1 MLGRCRNR
9 LRLTCALAALALAS
23 TGTAED
29 LNWHHLGGSG
39 VAAGLAG
46 PAGGPVQDAWFSAN
60 GLTLYASLQG
70 GGVWSSTD
78 LGLSWERAADA
89 AEDFPAALERASLA
103 DGSGIEVRN
112 PYRAGVAYA
121 LGEHLYRSDDG
132 GAEWTNL
139 TAIDGG
145 SVIGRWQSV
154 LAISPTDAD
163 VIVVGNSMGLW
174 KSHDAGVTWSSLNGK
189 LPNFPDA
196 RFLDTVAATAPS
208 LAAQRLGRLEL
219 IRTAAGRTWRAT
231 PEPQFGAHSIPPAER
246 TDPSLTASLLPAGY
260 AVSHRVWRDGEPI
273 SPSLTGCV
281 PEAGC
286 EGHAISAFAIGDKLW
301 AGTSNGHI
309 WVSPD
314 DGASWERAWS
324 DPWRTAVT
332 SLWAGT
338 GPRAAALAV
347 AGGRVLRSTN
357 DGTSWF
363 DITSDLPT
371 SDWSV
376 VQGHPEA
383 SAVYVGGPLGIYF
396 ATIDLKQPGPGGSWS
411 PITGDLPGNSVDDL
425 ALEPSRGRLYA
436 AVPGLGVYWAR
447 APQVDQALRAL
458 SSADLAGRPAA
469 PGSLLTIIGAEA
481 LSARADGRPAPIL
494 DATQG
499 RTQLQVP
506 FAVEGNSLRLQLDGR
521 DSSHVLDLPLAR
533 VSPAVF
539 VVDGEPLILDA
550 ATGALVGWSSPAKA
564 GGNVLVMMAGL
575 GAVDPPWPA
584 GTPSPSSAASR
595 PVAKVSASLG
605 GVPTAVASMQLAPGY
620 IGMYLVELA
629 IPTTAPEGEA
639 RLVIEADGRPSNAV
653 GVVIGR

>member
-1 MLGRCRNR
+1 MLRRSKIR
-9 LRLTCALAALALAS
+9 LRMLCALAALVLGS
-23 TGTAED
+23 TAAAEG
-29 LNWHHLGGSG
+29 LSWRRLGGSG

-60 GLTLYASLQG
+60 GRTLYASLQG
-70 GGVWSSTD
+70 GAVWSSTD
-78 LGLSWERAADA
+78 LGLSWERAADS
-89 AEDFPAALERASLA
+89 AEDFPAALERTRLA
-103 DGSGIEVRN
+103 DGSAIEVRN
-112 PYRAGVAYA
+112 PYRAGVTYA

-139 TAIDGG
+139 TAIAGG
-145 SVIGRWQSV
+145 SLIGRWQSV

-163 VIVVGNSMGLW
+163 VIIVGNSMGLW
-174 KSHDAGVTWSSLNGK
+174 KSHDAGETWSSLNSR
-189 LPNFPDA
+189 LPNFPLA
-196 RFLDTVAATAPS
+196 RFLVTTPATAPS

-219 IRTAAGRTWRAT
+219 IRTGEGRTWRTRPGA
-231 PEPQFGAHSIPPAER
+231 QFGANSIPEPER

-260 AVSHRVWRDGEPI
+260 AVSHRVWRDGKPI
-273 SPSLTGCV
+273 SPSLTGCSSD
-281 PEAGC
+281 AGC
-286 EGHAISAFAIGDKLW
+286 DGHAISAFALGDKLW

-314 DGASWERAWS
+314 GGASWERAWS
-324 DPWRTAVT
+324 DPWRSAIT

-347 AGGRVLRSTN
+347 AGSRVLRSTN
-357 DGTSWF
+357 GGTSWF

-371 SDWSV
+371 SNWSA

-383 SAVYVGGPLGIYF
+383 SAAYVGGPLGIYF
-396 ATIDLKQPGPGGSWS
+396 AAINLDQPGPAGSWS
-411 PITGDLPGNSVDDL
+411 AITGDLPGSSVDDL

-436 AVPGLGVYWAR
+436 AIPGFGVYWAR

-469 PGSLLTIIGAEA
+469 PGGLLTIIGAEA

-494 DATQG
+494 DATHG

-506 FAVEGNSLRLQLDGR
+506 FAVEGDSLRLQLDAR
-521 DSSHVLDLPLAR
+521 DERHVLDVPLAR

-539 VVDGEPLILDA
+539 VVDGEPLVLDA
-550 ATGALVGWSSPAKA
+550 ATGAMIGWSRPARA

-584 GTPSPSSAASR
+584 GMPSPQSAPPR
-595 PVAKVSASLG
+595 PVAEVRASLG

-620 IGMYLVELA
+620 IGTYLVELA
-629 IPTTAPEGEA
+629 IPATVAPGEA

-653 GVVIGR
+653 DVVIGR

>member
-1 MLGRCRNR
+1 MA
-9 LRLTCALAALALAS
+9 CALAALVLAS
-23 TGTAED
+23 TGAAED
-29 LNWHHLGGSG
+29 LSWRRLGGSG

-60 GLTLYASLQG
+60 GRTLYASLTG
-70 GGVWSSTD
+70 GAVWSSAD
-78 LGLSWERAADA
+78 LGLSWERAADSA
-89 AEDFPAALERASLA
+89 GDFPAALERARLA
-103 DGSGIEVRN
+103 DGAAIEVRN
-112 PYRAGVAYA
+112 PYRAGVTYA

-145 SVIGRWQSV
+145 SLIGRWQSV

-174 KSHDAGVTWSSLNGK
+174 KSHDAGETWSSLNGR

-196 RFLDTVAATAPS
+196 RFLGTTAATAPS
-208 LAAQRLGRLEL
+208 LEAQRLGRLEL
-219 IRTAAGRTWRAT
+219 IRTGAGRTWRAR
-231 PEPQFGAHSIPPAER
+231 PGEQFGANSIPPAER
-246 TDPSLTASLLPAGY
+246 TDPSLTASFLPAGY
-260 AVSHRVWRDGEPI
+260 AVSHRVWRDGKPI
-273 SPSLTGCV
+273 SPSLTGCASE
-281 PEAGC
+281 PGC
-286 EGHAISAFAIGDKLW
+286 DGHAISAFAIGDKLW

-314 DGASWERAWS
+314 GGANWEREWS

-347 AGGRVLRSTN
+347 AGDRVLRSTN
-357 DGTSWF
+357 GGTSWF

-371 SDWSV
+371 SNWSV

-396 ATIDLKQPGPGGSWS
+396 ASIDLKQPGPAGTWS
-411 PITGDLPGNSVDDL
+411 AITGDLPGSSVDDL

-436 AVPGLGVYWAR
+436 AVPGFGVYWAR

-481 LSARADGRPAPIL
+481 LSARADGRPAPII

-506 FAVEGNSLRLQLDGR
+506 FAVEGDSLRLQLDAR
-521 DSSHVLDLPLAR
+521 DASHVLDLPLAQ

-550 ATGALVGWSSPAKA
+550 GTGALIGWSRPAKA

-584 GTPSPSSAASR
+584 GMPSPNSAAPR
-595 PVAKVSASLG
+595 PVANVRASLG

-629 IPTTAPEGEA
+629 IPATVAPGEA